1 MTTNMSHL
9 LKGLSLSLVRSG
21 SKPGYAWVVSQFAPW
36 SKDLLCVL
44 CESLAFFAVKFFFT
58 AKLAKNVAKNAKP
71 NPRTIALRPLRILG
85 VLRCE
90 VLLSPILEPDCRQSP
105 KAQPRTCF
113 AHSPTTRRYKL

>member
-1 MTTNMSHL
+1 MGWARYPRDSILRQTARTCSSVACACMTTNMSHL

-58 AKLAKNVAKNAKP
+58 AKLATNCRQERKANHAP
-71 NPRTIALRPLRILG
+71 SETEP
-85 VLRCE
+85 
-90 VLLSPILEPDCRQSP
+90 LLSAGPPS
-105 KAQPRTCF
+105 
-113 AHSPTTRRYKL
+113 